1 MSRAH
6 RKSTTGARPS
16 LRVQLALLAMALF
29 FAGCANLGGNPKPSM
44 AKNNSQDRYPIIKTP
59 EVVEHKV
66 IEQPRTH
73 TNEIVVPTPTPAP
86 RAPAPTPAPAPST
99 PQPNG
104 ENNVDS
110 QRSTLLEAD
119 LNFSRVSEEKGAA
132 QAFYEFLAPEG
143 VGLFE
148 GAPPI
153 RGRDAI
159 KIHLATGPQ
168 GLLTWQPTAADVA
181 RNGDMGY
188 TWGTAIFQ
196 GKGPDDKLRI
206 GHSKYI
212 SVWKKQTSGRWKVVL
227 YSSSPSPPPMERQQ

>member
-1 MSRAH
+1 MEKNS
-6 RKSTTGARPS
+6 
-16 LRVQLALLAMALF
+16 VQ
-29 FAGCANLGGNPKPSM
+29 GS
-44 AKNNSQDRYPIIKTP
+44 SPIVKTP
-59 EVVEHKV
+59 GVVE
-66 IEQPRTH
+66 QSGGS
-73 TNEIVVPTPTPAP
+73 TNKIAI
-86 RAPAPTPAPAPST
+86 PTPAPAAPVPSAS
-99 PQPNG
+99 QPNTV
-104 ENNVDS
+104 NNEDS

-119 LNFSRVSEEKGAA
+119 LNFSRVSEEKGSA
-132 QAFYEFLAPEG
+132 QAFYEFFAPEG

-159 KIHLATGPQ
+159 KIHLAAGPQ
-168 GLLTWQPTAADVA
+168 GLLTWQPSAADVA

-196 GKGPDDKLRI
+196 GKGPDDKPRI

-212 SVWKKQTSGRWKVVL
+212 SVWKKQASGRWKVVL